1 MVGGNESISLGR
13 LSDSKTG
20 LHTPLLRL
28 AGGSDPGLSRGTLL
42 HGWPRASVSL
52 LAFPQGGI
60 DVFREPQA
68 QEGD

>member
-1 MVGGNESISLGR
+1 MSQFHLDVFRTAR
-13 LSDSKTG
+13 LVSTP
-20 LHTPLLRL
+20 PLLRL

-52 LAFPQGGI
+52 LAFPQSGI

-68 QEGD
+68 QEGDYVC